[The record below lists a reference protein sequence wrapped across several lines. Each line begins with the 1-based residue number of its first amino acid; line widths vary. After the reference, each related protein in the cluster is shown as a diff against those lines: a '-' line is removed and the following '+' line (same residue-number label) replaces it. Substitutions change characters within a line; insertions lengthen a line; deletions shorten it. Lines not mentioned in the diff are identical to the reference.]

1 MLLLLQPRQ
10 LISTGC
16 WLWMH
21 WYAAGCNAAVQHI
34 QASESLLDGCYY
46 FSRMSYCIG
55 YFLASYSSY
64 LVEADSGLP
73 VCQFSCSVDWFVT
86 LYPNP
91 AVNGETHGCV
101 LSLNGGSQ
109 AGRSMCRCAVSTVGF
124 YHRRS
129 MCRMQYMQCGFIVE
143 GACVVCRAVLS

>member
-1 MLLLLQPRQ
+1 MNCHESSHKQELLSKDPKTLEESYIHHCLLLLLQPRQ

-109 AGRSMCRCAVSTVGF
+109 AGRSMCRG
-124 YHRRS
+124 
-129 MCRMQYMQCGFIVE
+129 MQ
-143 GACVVCRAVLS
+143 